1 MNKETIIEQGKEF
14 LKNKN
19 FRAAED
25 TFQLLIKAGENEPEI
40 LELKGDSLVGQMRI
54 GYAQK
59 CYDDAIEMIMTEIHD
74 SVKSSRIDDSLKRNY
89 EQLMNKLNDPD
100 VRLYPEY
107 GDLIF
112 KIQKGE
118 HPRLLSDLKHK
129 LTNPKF
135 ELNYCGDYFTKN
147 RDPEKYQTD
156 QLTTQIIANK
166 STDSSEFISSKM
178 LEYLQ
183 KNNKLNMDVIIPAP
197 NHESDEPQIC
207 KGVSIALSLAKK
219 LEKPCVLDA
228 LEKIE
233 ESNKNRKSYGPYTR
247 KKLAEEQHRIL
258 DKSKIINKNILL
270 VDDVLVSGG
279 TVKACAKL
287 LMDNGARHVDILCAG
302 RSVY

>member
-25 TFQLLIKAGENEPEI
+25 AFQLLINAGENKPEI
-40 LELKGDSLVGQMRI
+40 LELKGDSLVGQIRI
-54 GYAQK
+54 GYSQK
-59 CYDDAIEMIMTEIHD
+59 CYDDAIEIVMTEIYD
-74 SVKSSRIDDSLKRNY
+74 SVKYSKINDSLKINY
-89 EQLMNKLNDPD
+89 KRLLNKLNDPD

-107 GDLIF
+107 SDLIS
-112 KIQKGE
+112 KIQEEE
-118 HPRLLSDLKHK
+118 HPRLLNDFKHE
-129 LTNPKF
+129 LANPKF

-178 LEYLQ
+178 LEYVQ
-183 KNNKLNMDVIIPAP
+183 NKNINIDVIIPAP
-197 NHESDEPQIC
+197 NHNSEIC

-233 ESNKNRKSYGPYTR
+233 ESNKNRKSYRPYSR
-247 KKLAEEQHRIL
+247 RKLAKEQHKIL
-258 DKSKIINKNILL
+258 NKSKIINKNILL

-279 TVKACAKL
+279 TRNMC
-287 LMDNGARHVDILCAG
+287 
-302 RSVY
+302 